1 LSRIILKNDGKVA
14 GEMIKRL
21 IQGLLLGVCL
31 AAIGITV
38 GRCAGWFVIQVF
50 TPFLKIMG
58 NK

>member
-1 LSRIILKNDGKVA
+1 
-14 GEMIKRL
+14 MIKRL